1 MPDGSERPIAYA
13 SRTLSSAERNN
24 SQIEKEGLAIVYA
37 VKKFH
42 QYLYG
47 RRFIIFS
54 DHKPLLGLL
63 SESSPIPSMT
73 AARIQRWALLLS
85 SYNYELRYQKGTA
98 NANADGMS
106 WLPQRA
112 LETEISTVNNDT
124 MMVNLSR
131 AQLLQLR

>member
-13 SRTLSSAERNN
+13 SCTLSSAEWNY
-24 SQIEKEGLAIVYA
+24 SQIEKEGLAIVCA

-47 RRFIIFS
+47 RHFTIFS

-73 AARIQRWALLLS
+73 AARIQCWALLLS
-85 SYNYELRYQKGTA
+85 SYNYKLRYQKGTA
-98 NANADGMS
+98 NANIDGMS
-106 WLPQRA
+106 VTL
-112 LETEISTVNNDT
+112 TS
-124 MMVNLSR
+124 SR
-131 AQLLQLR
+131 D